1 MIYDIKNIFHFII
14 LFQCLFF
21 SWFLVTKRKEKK
33 NSNLILI
40 AFLSSIIIVQ
50 IGGIGIYFIEL
61 RNFLYNFP
69 PQFYYLI
76 FPFRYLFIPILYL
89 RDLLGIPLILNL
101 VAKQVIC
108 LLVLRCLLGIIAK
121 FKWVSGTNVS
131 FKYDV
136 IRYK

>member
-21 SWFLVTKRKEKK
+21 SWFLVSKRKEKK

-61 RNFLYNFP
+61 RNFLYNFL

-89 RDLLGIPLILNL
+89 YVLSLSRKDYIYKKIYNLHFVPFLLIFCVVLFRNILANP
-101 VAKQVIC
+101 
-108 LLVLRCLLGIIAK
+108 
-121 FKWVSGTNVS
+121 
-131 FKYDV
+131 D
-136 IRYK
+136 